1 MQNGAIAYGL
11 TCVTTLDE
19 VKEILNRLVLGQFSP
34 ISAENILIS
43 FSKSGLTSLVLAD
56 FMETNFQTI
65 TSILSFDSLRSILHN
80 LSLSPKSSKVKL
92 ATRKFQIDEPDLEKS
107 LITIDFKLHSMIAE
121 NMENTT
127 QTRLI
132 LSEMDFFRLEAIEW
146 TEKHRLKFIC
156 NLRKYYH
163 SKVGQDCS

>member
-1 MQNGAIAYGL
+1 MR
-11 TCVTTLDE
+11 DE
-19 VKEILNRLVLGQFSP
+19 LR
-34 ISAENILIS
+34 
-43 FSKSGLTSLVLAD
+43 
-56 FMETNFQTI
+56 TI
-65 TSILSFDSLRSILHN
+65 IC
-80 LSLSPKSSKVKL
+80 
-92 ATRKFQIDEPDLEKS
+92 
-107 LITIDFKLHSMIAE
+107 FKLHSMIAE

-163 SKVGQDCS
+163 SKAGQDCS